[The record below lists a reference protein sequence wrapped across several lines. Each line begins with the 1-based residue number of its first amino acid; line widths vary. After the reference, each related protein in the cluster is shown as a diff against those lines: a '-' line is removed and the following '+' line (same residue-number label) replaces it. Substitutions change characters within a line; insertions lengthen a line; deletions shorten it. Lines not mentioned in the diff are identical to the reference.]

1 MNKKEEIWK
10 DIPNYEGYYQASN
23 LGRIKSLDRCGIDK
37 IGRKTSHKGILMKVR
52 LRNDGYEDITL
63 RKDGCGEYFTVHQ
76 LIAMTYIGHEP
87 SGRLVV
93 VDHING
99 VKHDNRASN
108 LQIVTP
114 RENQSTCYRAN
125 SDMFTSSFVGVSWC
139 KIMCKWKSQIVF
151 DKVVIALGYYN
162 LEKDASSI
170 YQKALSE
177 INNGSFNPNDY
188 KPKYTSKHTGVCYR
202 ASKSRWRAGI
212 QFNKRQYELGSFST
226 EELAYQARLKAE
238 EEVLNGSFLSNR
250 KSKKDKSKPTP

>member
-1 MNKKEEIWK
+1 MGDKVEIWR

-23 LGRIKSLDRCGIDK
+23 LGRIRSLDRCGIDK
-37 IGRKTSHKGILMKVR
+37 IGRKTSHKGILMRVR
-52 LRNDGYEDITL
+52 LRDDGYEDITL
-63 RKDGCGEYFTVHQ
+63 RKDGRGEYFTVHQ
-76 LIAMTYIGHEP
+76 IIAMTYIGHKR

-99 VKHDNRASN
+99 IKHDNRASN
-108 LQIVTP
+108 LQVVTP

-125 SDMFTSSFVGVSWC
+125 NDMFTSSFVGVSWC

-188 KPKYTSKHTGVCYR
+188 KAEYTSKHTGVCYR
-202 ASKSRWRAGI
+202 ASKNRWRAGI
-212 QFNKRQYELGSFST
+212 QFNKRQYELGSFPT
-226 EELAYQARLKAE
+226 EVDAYQARLIAE
-238 EEVLNGSFLSNR
+238 QEVKDGVFLANR
-250 KSKKDKSKPTP
+250 RAKKNKVTPTP